1 MAQIQDQI
9 LFQQKSM
16 PASEGIVNTGVN
28 MTVLASNSLAY
39 ANNFNLLNYR
49 LFITTV
55 PYEDT
60 LSTNDFASNV
70 VSVGKSVGELKS
82 EDDTPLAIETP
93 NSLPINADGQIG
105 FAITG
110 TIYGDDEFTEEID
123 GLIAGQ
129 QFYSYIIN
137 GLNLYRVSGPSQGDE
152 VYETNSITAYDENS
166 IVEYLVTLAPIEG
179 YVPEEN
185 TLYYLISQALNT
197 ITEDY
202 IDIQNMYML
211 ANDGITQEDVNYV
224 QSSLDE
230 ANNTITNLEY
240 QLANVTQ
247 EDGVSQVN
255 VDESYIEGYNQALEE
270 LNVAQDQL
278 DGALFVIVTS
288 KSKKPVKGP
297 KPIVIAGLLIGGILL
312 LSKASK

>member
-16 PASEGIVNTGVN
+16 PAGEGIVNTGVN